1 MLAGDQRDIPARYLV
16 AAAERPDGD
25 AIVFERGDLAG
36 SRLTWADLANRS
48 DDLARRYR
56 AAGVRPGSRCA
67 VTLADHVDLVP
78 GLLALWRLDCTV
90 VLVDP
95 MWGRALTQNVLTH
108 SEAEFGIDFQDAAE
122 VAKRSR
128 AGAFAHELPDG
139 TAMLGYTSGS
149 TGDPKGIPFTHGK
162 LALTMHASAAAATA
176 LNGVA
181 PQRIACSAR
190 LSGSGTLNMHY
201 TWAVFADAAVV
212 VLPELTMRTAK
223 EYWQRVEAHA
233 IDQTYLVP
241 ALVELV
247 NQLAADREGKGSGP
261 LCLTGSAP
269 VSSRLQQRFHERFG
283 LPLVN
288 CYGISEAMCAIFFG
302 HVDRGAA
309 TNQIGVPALLQA
321 RLVDSAGS
329 VVPGEGEGELELAGP
344 TVFDYYHGNP
354 AATSAAFRGRWLR
367 TGDVVRRDARGIY
380 SIAGRSKDVVMKGGF
395 AIYLN
400 EVEEA
405 ALALPEVVEA
415 AGVPIANGE
424 HEDIGALIRV
434 DAEAAGDPQRIRRLL
449 VERLG
454 AQRAPS
460 RVVLT
465 HDALPRTGQ
474 DKLDRRA
481 VLERWKRES
490 QPASPSGVAG

>member
-1 MLAGDQRDIPARYLV
+1 MIFPGDQRDITARYLI
-16 AAAERPDGD
+16 AAAERPDAD
-25 AIVFERGDLAG
+25 ALVFERGDLAG
-36 SRLTWADLANRS
+36 TRLTWSDLATRS
-48 DDLARRYR
+48 DDLAGRYQ
-56 AAGVRPGSRCA
+56 AASIGPGSRCA
-67 VTLADHVDLVP
+67 VTLYDHADFVP

-95 MWGRALTQNVLTH
+95 MWGRTLAQNVVTH
-108 SEAEFGIDFQDAAE
+108 SEADFGIDFQDAAE
-122 VAKRSR
+122 VTKISRS
-128 AGAFAHELPDG
+128 GPFVHELPDG

-149 TGDPKGIPFTHGK
+149 TGDPKGIPFTHDK
-162 LALTMHASAAAATA
+162 LALTMHASVAAATA
-176 LNGVA
+176 LQGIA

-223 EYWQRVEAHA
+223 DYWRRIEEHA
-233 IDQTYLVP
+233 IDQMYLVP

-247 NQLAADREGKGSGP
+247 NQLAADRSGNGNGP

-269 VSSRLQQRFHERFG
+269 VSSRLQRRFHERFG

-302 HVDRGAA
+302 HLDHEGAA

-321 RLVDSAGS
+321 RLADSAGS
-329 VVPGEGEGELELAGP
+329 VVEGEGEGELELAGP
-344 TVFDYYHGNP
+344 TIFDYYFGNP
-354 AATSAAFRGRWLR
+354 DATRAAFRGRWLR
-367 TGDVVRRDARGIY
+367 TGDIVRRDSRGIY

-400 EVEEA
+400 EVEDA
-405 ALALPEVVEA
+405 ALEIPEVVEA
-415 AGVPIANGE
+415 AGVPLTEGD
-424 HEDIGALIRV
+424 HEDIGALVRV
-434 DAEAAGDPQRIRRLL
+434 DLAGEGDPQQIRRLL
-449 VERLG
+449 VDHLG
-454 AQRAPS
+454 SQRAPS
-460 RVVLT
+460 RVIIT
-465 HDALPRTGQ
+465 CEPLPRTGQ

-481 VLERWKRES
+481 VLERWNRES
-490 QPASPSGVAG
+490 RPASPSGV